1 MKRHLALLTTVG
13 LLAAAGLWG
22 LRQMP
27 ASTHGETRPAAA
39 PSRRLPALTAPLP
52 PSLRTRLPR
61 LWPTPLWPAPQ
72 SLPICSWT
80 ARGN

>member
-27 ASTHGETRPAAA
+27 ASTHGETPPGGCPPPADC
-39 PSRRLPALTAPLP
+39 
-52 PSLRTRLPR
+52 PR
-61 LWPTPLWPAPQ
+61 
-72 SLPICSWT
+72 
-80 ARGN
+80 